1 MRVYRITLAR
11 FSTSLFASGF
21 VARWNSKGTFVIYT
35 AGSRSLACLENLVH
49 RSGEGLDAGFRVMT
63 IEIPDD
69 LAIDRVVLNDLPGN
83 WKEFSQQVSTRMIGD
98 KWVKS
103 GMTAVLKV
111 PSAIIPL
118 EFNFILN
125 PSHQEFKGIKLISSD
140 EFSFDRRL

>member
-1 MRVYRITLAR
+1 MRVYRITLAK

-69 LAIDRVVLNDLPGN
+69 LAIDRVVLNDLPVN
-83 WKEFSQQVSTRMIGD
+83 WKEFSQQVSTRTIGD
-98 KWVKS
+98 TWLKKS
-103 GMTAVLKV
+103 NAAVLRV
-111 PSAIIPL
+111 PSAIIPQ
-118 EFNFILN
+118 EFNYILN
-125 PSHQEFKGIKLISSD
+125 PSHQEFKRIKLISSD

>member
-1 MRVYRITLAR
+1 MKVYRITLAK
-11 FSTSLFASGF
+11 FSTSMYASGF

-69 LAIDRVVLNDLPGN
+69 LAIERAVLNDLPGN
-83 WKEFSQQVSTRMIGD
+83 WREFSQQVSTRNVGD

-103 GMTAVLKV
+103 GNTAVLRV
-111 PSAIIPL
+111 PSAIIPQ
-118 EFNFILN
+118 EFNYILN
-125 PSHQEFKGIKLISSD
+125 PGHQDFKKIRLLSSE
-140 EFSFDRRL
+140 EFSFDRRF

>member
-1 MRVYRITLAR
+1 MRVYRITLAK

-49 RSGEGLDAGFRVMT
+49 RSGEGLDIRFRVMT

-69 LAIDRVVLNDLPGN
+69 LAIDRVDLIDLPVN
-83 WKEFSQQVSTRMIGD
+83 WKEFSQQVSTRIVGD
-98 KWVKS
+98 KWAKS
-103 GMTAVLKV
+103 GNTAVLKV
-111 PSAIIPL
+111 PSAIIPQ
-118 EFNFILN
+118 EFNYILN
-125 PSHQEFKGIKLISSD
+125 PSHLEFKRIKLISSD